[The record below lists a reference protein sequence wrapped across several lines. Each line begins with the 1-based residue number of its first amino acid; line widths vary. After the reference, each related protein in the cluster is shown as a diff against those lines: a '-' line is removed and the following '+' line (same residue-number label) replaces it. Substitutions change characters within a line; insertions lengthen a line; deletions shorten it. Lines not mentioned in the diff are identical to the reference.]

1 MQIMYRIIFDKHA
14 VFALFSE
21 MCWPAVWL
29 HSNAADSREGGPS
42 VTRGGYLLT
51 LWNMATLLVGRSV
64 VISTVEMS
72 KVCFVV
78 DYRATLSLSALLR
91 P

>member
-29 HSNAADSREGGPS
+29 HRNAADSREGGLS
-42 VTRGGYLLT
+42 VSYKGRVPVDSVEHGYTVGGEVCCDKY
-51 LWNMATLLVGRSV
+51 GRN
-64 VISTVEMS
+64 E
-72 KVCFVV
+72 
-78 DYRATLSLSALLR
+78 
-91 P
+91 